1 MDMFN
6 IISGTCS
13 VLGLLVSLFTAGKV
27 IKVTQKL
34 NCNERDDHSSTVTKT
49 TNSTIHGVQVGRDL
63 NHGAGNRRQLY
74 PVVGGVR

>member
-34 NCNERDDHSSTVTKT
+34 NCNERDDHSKTVTKT
-49 TNSTIHGVQVGRDL
+49 SNSTINGVQVGRDL
-63 NHGAGNRRQLY
+63 NDGAGNRKQD
-74 PVVGGVR
+74 

>member
-13 VLGLLVSLFTAGKV
+13 VLGLLVSVFKAGKL

-34 NCNERDDHSSTVTKT
+34 NCNERDDHSKTVTKT
-49 TNSTIHGVQVGRDL
+49 TNRTINGIQVERDL
-63 NHGAGNRRQLY
+63 NHGIGNSQQNK
-74 PVVGGVR
+74 G

>member
-13 VLGLLVSLFTAGKV
+13 ILGLLVSLFTAGKV

-34 NCNERDDHSSTVTKT
+34 NCNERDDHSKTVTKT
-49 TNSTIHGVQVGRDL
+49 SNSTINGVQVGRDL
-63 NHGAGNRRQLY
+63 NDGAGNRKQD
-74 PVVGGVR
+74 

>member
-34 NCNERDDHSSTVTKT
+34 NCNERDDHSKTVTRY
-49 TNSTIHGVQVGRDL
+49 G
-63 NHGAGNRRQLY
+63 
-74 PVVGGVR
+74 

>member
-13 VLGLLVSLFTAGKV
+13 VLGLLVSVFTAGKV

-34 NCNERDDHSSTVTKT
+34 NCNERDDHSRTVTKT
-49 TNSTIHGVQVGRDL
+49 TNSTINGIQVGRDL
-63 NHGAGNRRQLY
+63 NHGTGNSQQDQ
-74 PVVGGVR
+74 G